1 MTIPPRAWDVALAA
15 VLLTAFVALIG
26 LETDVSVVAAL
37 ILAAG
42 VLVWLTGR
50 LVARVADVLFGSQFV
65 ARVLAFGIA
74 VAIFPEM
81 VVAPFAAAAALVRY
95 LSQMTP
101 ALAASWSQFDAANPQ
116 TVAVLGKFVE
126 GLVVVIQVPLRRI
139 IFGFVTWVVLGHLLS
154 LLIERN
160 RQVGPAVASAAT
172 RVPSAVAAGF
182 APIQA
187 AFRATVATFRAIPAT
202 FWPNT
207 TVVVT
212 LAMGIYLILGAIA
225 TIPYLSQESVPV
237 DEMNARL
244 TRMLDGLKR
253 TEAQFA
259 ALHPVT
265 LTNVDPLAQLRD
277 FSKAPP
283 PGDTGV
289 LKAVVATAVVTSD
302 GVRSDSPSS
311 REAAATFESA
321 ISRQIFQQIA
331 QLEQTRAGALEKW
344 TRTRQET
351 WTAEE
356 KLRPALEAQ
365 FSSTVS
371 TLRGAGE
378 QTRYLDSIR
387 ASYSSELE
395 NIDRTLDSCRTGV
408 QLVDDY
414 LQSTASL
421 TVSRVGLMRTQLESV
436 TDSSL
441 AAVIAGTLDIAS
453 IAPDTESFCRPYQV
467 IFVPQLP
474 ERGAGW
480 GPLAR
485 IFDWLLATDSLDVV
499 VIIGMLGAGLFGSA
513 VGTFVAA
520 SVRKKGVNIDNAP
533 LSHLIRSFA
542 ATMVVYLG
550 LKTGVA
556 FAAVGNPNPDPYL
569 MLFLCFIGTV
579 YSDDVWKWA
588 KRTGAAYWK
597 PEGTELVPDKDK
609 STSGDHAAGG
619 EAGHQGE
626 TPHQ

>member
-15 VLLTAFVALIG
+15 ILLGALVALIG
-26 LETDVSVVAAL
+26 LETDTSILAAF

-42 VLVWLTGR
+42 ILIWFTFT
-50 LVARVADVLFGSQFV
+50 LVARVADVLFGSHIV
-65 ARVLAFGIA
+65 ARILAFGIA
-74 VAIFPEM
+74 VAMFPDM

-101 ALAASWSQFDAANPQ
+101 ALAASWSQFDTANPQ
-116 TVAVLGKFVE
+116 TVALVGKFVE
-126 GLVVVIQVPLRRI
+126 GLVTVMQVPLRRI

-154 LLIERN
+154 LLIECN
-160 RQVGPAVASAAT
+160 RQIGAALASAAT
-172 RVPSAVAAGF
+172 RVPAGVT
-182 APIQA
+182 AGLLPIQA
-187 AFRATVATFRAIPAT
+187 AFRVTVATFRAIPAT
-202 FWPNT
+202 FWPNI

-212 LAMGIYLILGAIA
+212 LALGIYLILGAIA

-237 DEMNARL
+237 EEMNARL

-253 TEAQFA
+253 NETQFA
-259 ALHPVT
+259 ALHPVS
-265 LTNVDPLAQLRD
+265 LTDVDPLAQLKG
-277 FSKAPP
+277 FMKAPLP
-283 PGDTGV
+283 RDTGV
-289 LKAVVATAVVTSD
+289 LKAAVTTAAVSSD
-302 GVRSDSPSS
+302 GVGSAPPSS
-311 REAAATFESA
+311 TDATAAFEAA
-321 ISRQIFQQIA
+321 ISGEITQEIA
-331 QLEQTRAGALEKW
+331 QLEQSRTAALSKW

-365 FSSTVS
+365 FLSTVS

-395 NIDRTLDSCRTGV
+395 NIDRTLDSCRNGV

-414 LQSTASL
+414 LESTASL
-421 TVSRVGLMRTQLESV
+421 TISRVRLMRTQLESV
-436 TDSSL
+436 TDARL
-441 AAVIAGTLDIAS
+441 AAAIAGTLDTAQV
-453 IAPDTESFCRPYQV
+453 APDVETLCRPYAV

-474 ERGAGW
+474 ERGSGW

-485 IFDWLLATDSLDVV
+485 IFDWLLATDSVDVV

-520 SVRKKGVNIDNAP
+520 SVRKKGGNIHNAP

-556 FAAVGNPNPDPYL
+556 FAAVGNPDPDPYL

-597 PEGTELVPDKDK
+597 PEGSNGAAHKHKTTGDDQG
-609 STSGDHAAGG
+609 STDESGHRGDP
-619 EAGHQGE
+619 
-626 TPHQ
+626 PHQ